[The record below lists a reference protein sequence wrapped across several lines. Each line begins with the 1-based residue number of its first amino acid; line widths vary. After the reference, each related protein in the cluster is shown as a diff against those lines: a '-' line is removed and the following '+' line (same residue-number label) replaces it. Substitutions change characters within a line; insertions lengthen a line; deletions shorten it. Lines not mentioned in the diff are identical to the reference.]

1 MGTQEGELSG
11 LAQRSDAAPT
21 NGGGLTEQQ
30 LANLA
35 RIDARLGV
43 DHYVN
48 PNTVDTAVHLVEHGF
63 APDSRPPA

>member
-11 LAQRSDAAPT
+11 LAHQSDTAPT
-21 NGGGLTEQQ
+21 DGGLTAQQ

-35 RIDARLGV
+35 RVDDRLGV

-63 APDSRPPA
+63 RFDRRLLA